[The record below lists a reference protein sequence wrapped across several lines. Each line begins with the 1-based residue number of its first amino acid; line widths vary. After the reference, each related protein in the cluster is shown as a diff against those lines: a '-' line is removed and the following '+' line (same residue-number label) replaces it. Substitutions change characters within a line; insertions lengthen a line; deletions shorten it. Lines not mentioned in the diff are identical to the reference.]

1 MALHLLANA
10 NMSPNMSQPPTDD
23 ESIRNRETITT
34 NAGDDDERVSR
45 KVVYEHTATSG
56 SSHSAG
62 ITIIVIAVLALV
74 LIGYIVMHMHH

>member
-1 MALHLLANA
+1 LLPYP
-10 NMSPNMSQPPTDD
+10 SMSQPPTDD
-23 ESIRNRETITT
+23 EGIRNRETITT
-34 NAGDDDERVSR
+34 NDGGDERVSR

-74 LIGYIVMHMHH
+74 LIGYILMHMHH